1 MSMNRTPST
10 SPRGVLKLKR
20 PMSVAIYDEYSD
32 AAHAVDYLGDRQFP
46 VENLAIVGTDLKSVE
61 KVTGNMTWGKVLG
74 AGFAQG
80 AMWAGMFAVFMW
92 FLQPGISLLTAL
104 LIGIVGFGGV
114 GMLLAA
120 LQYRMR
126 GGERDYTSTTA
137 IIATHYEVLAEA
149 EYVDRARHLLTGGE
163 PHQMRQLEPRQP
175 SGGISEQR
183 QGVDLG
189 SLPPPYGQQPSPRA
203 LDSRSRSRSRGRV
216 RTPSPPSRSR
226 TPPSLRRR
234 SPQPRCPTVST
245 GVPISRLASVT
256 CRNASG
262 PSALLAPRRT
272 TRRPLR
278 TTGEADDDR
287 RRRTSGSSDSQR
299 QQAAIQLSTSSAC
312 RGNWSERISWPVL
325 VITMSSSCVRRRRAT
340 LGTNRSVDLK

>member
-175 SGGISEQR
+175 SAGISEQR

-189 SLPPPYGQQPSPRA
+189 SLPPPYGQQPSQSPGPARPESQSGPGQDA
-203 LDSRSRSRSRGRV
+203 LP
-216 RTPSPPSRSR
+216 TQ
-226 TPPSLRRR
+226 
-234 SPQPRCPTVST
+234 PQPDAAEPAAPESAAQMPYGQYWGADQPPGIGDVPERFRPKRADGST
-245 GVPISRLASVT
+245 QDDS
-256 CRNASG
+256 
-262 PSALLAPRRT
+262 SAA
-272 TRRPLR
+272 
-278 TTGEADDDR
+278 EDDR
-287 RRRTSGSSDSQR
+287 RG
-299 QQAAIQLSTSSAC
+299 
-312 RGNWSERISWPVL
+312 
-325 VITMSSSCVRRRRAT
+325 
-340 LGTNRSVDLK
+340 

>member
-175 SGGISEQR
+175 SSGIGEQR

-189 SLPPPYGQQPSPRA
+189 SLPPPYGQQPSQ
-203 LDSRSRSRSRGRV
+203 
-216 RTPSPPSRSR
+216 SPGLAQPESQSGPGQD
-226 TPPSLRRR
+226 TLPTQ
-234 SPQPRCPTVST
+234 PQPDAAEPAAPESAAQMPYGQYWGADQPPGIGDVPERFRPKRADGST
-245 GVPISRLASVT
+245 QDDSPVT
-256 CRNASG
+256 
-262 PSALLAPRRT
+262 
-272 TRRPLR
+272 
-278 TTGEADDDR
+278 EDDR
-287 RRRTSGSSDSQR
+287 RG
-299 QQAAIQLSTSSAC
+299 
-312 RGNWSERISWPVL
+312 
-325 VITMSSSCVRRRRAT
+325 
-340 LGTNRSVDLK
+340 

>member
-1 MSMNRTPST
+1 MSMNPTPST

-32 AAHAVDYLGDRQFP
+32 AARAVDYLGDRQFP

-80 AMWAGMFAVFMW
+80 AMWAGMFAIFMW
-92 FLQPGISLLTAL
+92 LLQPGISLLTAL

-175 SGGISEQR
+175 FGGVSEPQ

-189 SLPPPYGQQPSPRA
+189 SLPPPYGQQPSQ
-203 LDSRSRSRSRGRV
+203 
-216 RTPSPPSRSR
+216 SP
-226 TPPSLRRR
+226 
-234 SPQPRCPTVST
+234 
-245 GVPISRLASVT
+245 GLARPESQ
-256 CRNASG
+256 SG
-262 PSALLAPRRT
+262 PGQDVLPTQLQPDAAEPAAPESAAQMPYGQYWGPDQSPGIGDVPERF
-272 TRRPLR
+272 RPKR
-278 TTGEADDDR
+278 ADGSAQDDPPAAE
-287 RRRTSGSSDSQR
+287 DDQR
-299 QQAAIQLSTSSAC
+299 
-312 RGNWSERISWPVL
+312 G
-325 VITMSSSCVRRRRAT
+325 
-340 LGTNRSVDLK
+340 